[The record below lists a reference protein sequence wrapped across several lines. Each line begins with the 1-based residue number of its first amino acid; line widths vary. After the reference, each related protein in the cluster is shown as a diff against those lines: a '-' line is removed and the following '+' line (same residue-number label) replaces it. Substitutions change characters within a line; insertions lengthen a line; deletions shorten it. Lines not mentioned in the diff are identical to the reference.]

1 MSTFRNSF
9 GIPLQTL
16 RETWPLN
23 NRGLKCPHINL
34 KPPNR
39 SASRKTLTIA
49 VE

>member
-23 NRGLKCPHINL
+23 NRGLSVYTSIL
-34 KPPNR
+34 FE
-39 SASRKTLTIA
+39 TT
-49 VE
+49 